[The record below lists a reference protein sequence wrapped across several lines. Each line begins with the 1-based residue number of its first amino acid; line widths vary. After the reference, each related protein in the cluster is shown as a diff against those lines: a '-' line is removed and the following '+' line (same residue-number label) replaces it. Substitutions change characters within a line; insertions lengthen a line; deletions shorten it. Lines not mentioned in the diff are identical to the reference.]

1 MFELFECDSLYISR
15 KTHRLAI
22 MNNSFLPH
30 HASHILPYLLK
41 QRNKHMLNV
50 DKRLTYFCIFCA
62 IYTFSV
68 NNFSLQSLLIKSHL
82 DHSKIRETEYN
93 LRVVSQ
99 QCATF
104 FHSSIK
110 PTNCFI
116 LLIPPLQT
124 SRILF
129 LEVCKIIRCLEIC
142 YFSSICTIP
151 LKETP
156 KRIL

>member
-1 MFELFECDSLYISR
+1 MRFSLYIKKNASTCHYEQFVSSASR
-15 KTHRLAI
+15 
-22 MNNSFLPH
+22 FPH
-30 HASHILPYLLK
+30 TSVFVKLK
-41 QRNKHMLNV
+41 QRNKQMLNV

-82 DHSKIRETEYN
+82 DHSKIRETEHNLQN

-116 LLIPPLQT
+116 LLIPHFRLL
-124 SRILF
+124 SFYFWKYAKLF
-129 LEVCKIIRCLEIC
+129 VAWKFATFRQFVQFL
-142 YFSSICTIP
+142 
-151 LKETP
+151 
-156 KRIL
+156 